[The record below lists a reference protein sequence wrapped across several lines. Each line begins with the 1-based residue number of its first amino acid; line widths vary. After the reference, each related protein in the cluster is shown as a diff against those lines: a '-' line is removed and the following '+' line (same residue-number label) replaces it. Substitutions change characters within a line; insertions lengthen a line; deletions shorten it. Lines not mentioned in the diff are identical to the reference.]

1 MMFRSRGFTLIELL
15 VVIAIIAL
23 LAAILFPV
31 FSRVRENA
39 RRTSCQSNLKQL
51 GLAFMQYAQDY
62 DEMTPLREEGS
73 TTAQLPQRW
82 YNSVQ
87 PYVGSTQVMMCPNYP
102 TTKWTNQPTHYAANE
117 SYNNAFTVNGC
128 FSTYTWGNP
137 LERKLS
143 SIEATTDTVLL
154 TDGANT
160 FLAKDQTSVPVG
172 TSATYSSGFEP
183 FVFRHLESI
192 NVVFVDGHVKAMKRD
207 ELLKTK
213 GTCGSSIPVYPYF
226 TIKND

>member
-1 MMFRSRGFTLIELL
+1 MSCLKGFTLIELL

-51 GLAFMQYAQDY
+51 GLGFMQYSQDY
-62 DEMTPLREEGS
+62 DEMTPLREEGWL
-73 TTAQLPQRW
+73 ADQLPQRW
-82 YNSVQ
+82 YNSVM
-87 PYVGSTQVMMCPNYP
+87 PYVKSTQVLECPSYP
-102 TTKWTNQPTHYAANE
+102 TKKWTGQPTHYAANE
-117 SYNNAFTVNGC
+117 SYNNPFTVSGC
-128 FSTYTWGNP
+128 FSGYTWGNP
-137 LERKLS
+137 LEKKLS
-143 SIEATTDTVLL
+143 AIEDTVGTVLL

-160 FLAKDQTSVPVG
+160 FLAKDQTSVAVG
-172 TSATYSSGFEP
+172 ATATYGQPYDP

-192 NVVFVDGHVKAMKRD
+192 NVAFVDGHVKAMRRD

-213 GTCGSSIPVYPYF
+213 GTCGSSVPVYPYF
-226 TIKND
+226 TVKSD